1 MNPIQIGSRTVGKGF
16 PCLVIAEIG
25 INHNGSVE
33 IAKQLIDVAVEAG
46 CEMVKFQ
53 KRTVDVVYSAEE
65 LAKPRAFDPSFIE
78 HARERWDRYGYSVLG
93 RDAIVRLDAS
103 PEATTN
109 GDLKRALEFNEPEY
123 RELDA
128 YCRQR
133 GIMWCASPWDEA
145 SVDFLEQFHP
155 VCYKLASASITDRGL
170 LEHVR
175 SKGRPVILSTGMST
189 MEQVVMAA
197 GIVGDVPMVILH
209 CNSTYPTA
217 DEDENLRV
225 ITTLQNLFP
234 STPIGYSGHGH
245 GTTPSVTTIA
255 LWACVIERHITLDRA
270 MPGSDQSASLE
281 PAGIKHLVHNVRRL
295 ERALGDGVKRVTP
308 SEQAIAAKLR
318 RKMDF

>member
-1 MNPIQIGSRTVGKGF
+1 MNPIRIGSRWVGNGF

-33 IAKQLIDVAVEAG
+33 IAKQLIDVAVDAG

-53 KRTVDVVYSAEE
+53 KRTIDVVYTQDE
-65 LAKPRAFDPSFIE
+65 LAKLRAFDRSIIK
-78 HARERWDRYGYSVLG
+78 HAVERSGRYGYSVLG
-93 RDAIVRLDAS
+93 SVAEARLHAN

-109 GDLKRALEFNEPEY
+109 GDLKLALEFNQPEY
-123 RELDA
+123 REIDA
-128 YCRQR
+128 YCRER

-145 SVDFLEQFHP
+145 SVDFLEQFNP
-155 VCYKLASASITDRGL
+155 VCYKLASASITDRKL

-189 MEQVVMAA
+189 MEQVLAST
-197 GIVGDVPMVILH
+197 GIVGDVPLVILH

-225 ITTLQNLFP
+225 ITTLQNEFP
-234 STPIGYSGHGH
+234 FTPIGYSGHGH
-245 GTTPSVTTIA
+245 GTTPSVATVA
-255 LWACVIERHITLDRA
+255 LGASVIERHITLDRA

-281 PAGIKHLVHNVRRL
+281 PSGIKHLVHNVRRL
-295 ERALGDGVKRVTP
+295 EKALGDGMKRVTP
-308 SEQAIAAKLR
+308 AEVAIAAKLR
-318 RKMDF
+318 RKTDF